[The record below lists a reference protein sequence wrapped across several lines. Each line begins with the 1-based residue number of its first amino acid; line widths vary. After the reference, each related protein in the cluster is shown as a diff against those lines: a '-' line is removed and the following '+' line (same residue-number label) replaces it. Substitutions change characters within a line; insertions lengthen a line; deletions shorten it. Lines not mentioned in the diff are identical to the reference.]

1 MLAECGKVF
10 PGGLRGAL
18 VSDLDGFSLFLL
30 GDSAV
35 VASKL
40 LLDARTDSKL

>member
-1 MLAECGKVF
+1 MTRYF
-10 PGGLRGAL
+10 QGGSELCAL
-18 VSDLDGFSLFLL
+18 VSDLDGFSLYRL
-30 GDSAV
+30 GNSAV